1 MRWCPLTPGRP
12 LRWDTLVL
20 TAGLLAF
27 VVGTVGCSHG
37 AGSGKATSPP
47 APPAPSSAAS
57 AAPPP
62 GAVGLSPAGI
72 TTRVDVPADSTE
84 EEYFQACHAAKLWMQ
99 AQPKTGESLLEP
111 YLAMVQTSPSGSAGS
126 WNTRWADLTA
136 ARQAAV
142 ITAARAAAN
151 DECG

>member
-1 MRWCPLTPGRP
+1 MRWCPLTLGAPGRP

-20 TAGLLAF
+20 TAGLLT
-27 VVGTVGCSHG
+27 VVGCSHG

-47 APPAPSSAAS
+47 A
-57 AAPPP
+57 APPP
-62 GAVGLSPAGI
+62 GAVGLSKAGI

-99 AQPKTGESLLEP
+99 AQPRTGESLLEP
-111 YLAMVQTSPSGSAGS
+111 YLAMVQTSPSPTAGS
-126 WNTRWADLTA
+126 WNTRWADLTP

-142 ITAARAAAN
+142 ITAARAAAD
-151 DECG
+151 DECE

>member
-20 TAGLLAF
+20 MAGLLAS
-27 VVGTVGCSHG
+27 VVGTVGCSHS
-37 AGSGKATSPP
+37 ASSGKATSSSPVPP
-47 APPAPSSAAS
+47 AAS

-62 GAVGLSPAGI
+62 GAVGLSPAGV

-84 EEYFQACHAAKLWMQ
+84 EEYFQACHAAKLWMA
-99 AQPKTGESLLEP
+99 AQPRTGESLLEP
-111 YLAMVQTSPSGSAGS
+111 YLAMVQTSPSPTAGS
-126 WNTRWADLTA
+126 WNTRWADLTP